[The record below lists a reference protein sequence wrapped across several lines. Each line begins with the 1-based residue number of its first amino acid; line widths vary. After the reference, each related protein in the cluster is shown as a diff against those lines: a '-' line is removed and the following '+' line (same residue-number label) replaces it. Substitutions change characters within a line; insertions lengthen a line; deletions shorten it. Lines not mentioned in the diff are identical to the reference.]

1 MALRYSTYEA
11 KAKIGEVIRR
21 VREGQ
26 RIVIAYRGKDVAEIQ
41 PIKEPVRET
50 LEERIR
56 RHRRGADLWHLACAL
71 WIAPDARGLA
81 FVTLDKRQREV
92 ARKLGFAL

>member
-11 KAKIGEVIRR
+11 KAKFGEVIRR

-26 RIVIAYRGKDVAEIQ
+26 RVVIAYRGKDVAEIQ
-41 PIKEPVRET
+41 PIKEPVKET

-56 RHRRGADLWHLACAL
+56 RLQAEGVIGPDPSPRAPFQVGKKKRGAL
-71 WIAPDARGLA
+71 
-81 FVTLDKRQREV
+81 KRFLESRD
-92 ARKLGFAL
+92 